1 MKARSDSSVLHWKPK
16 EGGWKEEAVVGFKQQ
31 KGELQASSGGHM
43 RLIMPLAPI
52 GSHFTISGMHAL

>member
-16 EGGWKEEAVVGFKQQ
+16 EGGWKEEAVVGGKQQ

-43 RLIMPLAPI
+43 HLIMPVAPI
-52 GSHFTISGMHAL
+52 GSHFSISGR